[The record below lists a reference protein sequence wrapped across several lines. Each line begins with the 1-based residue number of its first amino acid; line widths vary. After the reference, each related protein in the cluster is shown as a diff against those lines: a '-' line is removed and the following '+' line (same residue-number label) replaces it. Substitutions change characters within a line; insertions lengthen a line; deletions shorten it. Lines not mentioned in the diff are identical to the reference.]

1 VLTDAWLDG
10 CEGLSTDLEKV
21 CVGNNG
27 NFRVSCATFIFFC
40 LAGVAAALKPTA
52 NREAWPAKYTLYLF
66 MVLISAFIPNEPLF
80 ASIFLNIARS
90 KLQCVVLHRFLA
102 SLSDLSNSIR
112 SVGGVIFIIAQQ
124 LIILDMAYNWNDSWV
139 TKSNEADAEEAGS
152 GKNWLRAILC
162 ACGINY
168 VFSFGM
174 LIYMFME
181 FTGCPSN
188 NSFIAMTLILSVM
201 VHAAQLSGDEGSLLS
216 SSLLMA
222 WSCFL
227 CYSAVARNPNEACNP
242 NLGQDET
249 LTIILGVIVTF
260 ISLAWAG
267 WSYTA
272 EDKFNPDR
280 NNTTDDKSKLPENTG
295 KAGTEGERG
304 NVTGVVMG
312 DDEME
317 KNNDEGTLAR
327 SDGDPRK
334 FSNSWRLNF
343 VLASVTCWKSM
354 VLTRWGE
361 ISGDGTIV
369 DSSTGRISMWMI
381 IASQWLVLSL
391 YVWTLIAPRLFPNRD
406 FS

>member
-1 VLTDAWLDG
+1 
-10 CEGLSTDLEKV
+10 
-21 CVGNNG
+21 
-27 NFRVSCATFIFFC
+27 
-40 LAGVAAALKPTA
+40 
-52 NREAWPAKYTLYLF
+52 

-80 ASIFLNIARS
+80 ASIFLNIAR
-90 KLQCVVLHRFLA
+90 
-102 SLSDLSNSIR
+102 I
-112 SVGGVIFIIAQQ
+112 GGVIFIIAQQ

-139 TKSNEADAEEAGS
+139 TKSNEAEAEEAGS

-168 VFSFGM
+168 LFSLGM
-174 LIYMFME
+174 MIYMFME
-181 FTGCPSN
+181 FTGCASN

-272 EDKFNPDR
+272 EDKFNPDKR
-280 NNTTDDKSKLPENTG
+280 NSTDDKIETPEKTGNTG
-295 KAGTEGERG
+295 SEGERR
-304 NVTGVVMG
+304 NVMGVVTG
-312 DDEME
+312 DDETE
-317 KNNDEGTLAR
+317 KNNDEGTLAQ

-343 VLASVTCWKSM
+343 VLASVTCWKSV

-391 YVWTLIAPRLFPNRD
+391 YVWTLMAPRLFPNRD